1 MVPRAKLAEALV
13 TIAECVSDGDGD
25 ADAEWRA
32 ALSSRYGTVRGFIRL
47 LVDTVDFGAVQ
58 APGGSSSASGT
69 NCGRTVA
76 RAWRTS
82 SVHSIWP

>member
-1 MVPRAKLAEALV
+1 MAGPAH
-13 TIAECVSDGDGD
+13 
-25 ADAEWRA
+25 
-32 ALSSRYGTVRGFIRL
+32 SRYGTVRGFIRL

-58 APGGSSSASGT
+58 APGGSCSASGA

-76 RAWRTS
+76 RAWRTG